1 MHEAKDGGRKKLSCV
16 RCVHRGEFWVDPS
29 IGTVRSSAG
38 LPLHTLRLESKHW
51 ALSKGSGMS
60 EILTAFPEISEI
72 LLVFLS
78 FFLYPFLP
86 SSNKYIVGNNP
97 FLRQNFL
104 HDFVGA
110 RYLHPFPDQISC
122 TD

>member
-1 MHEAKDGGRKKLSCV
+1 MRSS
-16 RCVHRGEFWVDPS
+16 RGILAS

-38 LPLHTLRLESKHW
+38 LPSHNLRLESKHW

-104 HDFVGA
+104 HGGA
-110 RYLHPFPDQISC
+110 RYLLPFPDQISC